1 MKPTTKILNA
11 KGYFCERCQ
20 TYHAEPLFKMTVE
33 FVGEYHGQPVRVE
46 NTEILCPDCRDDE
59 MYEYN
64 PMHWTELK
72 AYLDKFPLPVEFRYP
87 ILKERTDLVPLS
99 IARTDLPEVV
109 DTMAKLYDLCVE
121 VLDITYSEDGETA
134 VVVCDF
140 F

>member
-1 MKPTTKILNA
+1 
-11 KGYFCERCQ
+11 
-20 TYHAEPLFKMTVE
+20 MTVE